1 MAQQRS
7 GLAALDVARVPAEI
21 AASDHERGMPP
32 ADLSVARNSGPKNLD
47 AATAPV
53 LNFVG
58 LSRGARTGL
67 TKTRSETPRLDA
79 RDVKILAILQR
90 EGRISKAAL
99 AERVNLSATPC
110 WERLRRLEEA
120 GIIESYGAQISV
132 KVFGPVATVFV
143 EIEIESHRSED
154 FARFEGAVAR
164 IPEIV
169 ECWAVGGGIDYLC
182 KVVVRNLADYQALVE
197 RLLADNIG
205 IRRYYSYVVTS
216 AVKNEPIP
224 VDLFV
229 QPTA

>member
-1 MAQQRS
+1 MS
-7 GLAALDVARVPAEI
+7 PARFCLPE
-21 AASDHERGMPP
+21 
-32 ADLSVARNSGPKNLD
+32 NLD
-47 AATAPV
+47 AAAADV
-53 LNFVG
+53 LNLPR

-79 RDVKILAILQR
+79 RDIKILAILQR
-90 EGRISKAAL
+90 EGRIPKAAL

-120 GIIESYGAQISV
+120 GIIESYGAQISL
-132 KVFGPVATVFV
+132 KAFGPVAIVFV
-143 EIEIESHRSED
+143 ETELESHRSED
-154 FARFEGAVAR
+154 FARFEQAVRR

-182 KVVVRNLADYQALVE
+182 KVVVRNLADYQALIE
-197 RLLADNIG
+197 RMLGDQVG

-216 AVKNEPIP
+216 AVKNEPMP
-224 VDLFV
+224 VNLLV

>member
-1 MAQQRS
+1 VSENVVRAFLFA
-7 GLAALDVARVPAEI
+7 G
-21 AASDHERGMPP
+21 
-32 ADLSVARNSGPKNLD
+32 NLD
-47 AATAPV
+47 AAVAGV
-53 LNFVG
+53 LKSPL

-79 RDVKILAILQR
+79 RDIKILAILQR
-90 EGRISKAAL
+90 EGRIPKAAL

-120 GIIESYGAQISV
+120 GIIQSYGAQISL
-132 KVFGPVATVFV
+132 KAFGPVAIVFV

-154 FARFEGAVAR
+154 FSRFEHAVAR

-182 KVVVRNLADYQALVE
+182 KVVVRNLTDYQALIE
-197 RLLADNIG
+197 RMLGDQVG

-216 AVKNEPIP
+216 AVKNEPMP
-224 VDLFV
+224 VNLLV
-229 QPTA
+229 QP